1 MRPYNRTTNTTDKV
15 LILNWDMYSD
25 ENALA
30 GQVASFGCIVVI
42 TSALHAEGRGFDPRP
57 EYYYRTR
64 VFLFRKHEPFRNS
77 LKILNSYKK
86 GFKTQNIEAQEKL
99 LRSYYTGY
107 IWPNISGMLA
117 PDINCSFEPIFILS
131 CPIHFPRGASPSVL
145 TASPYN
151 DNNLSLTIWENLVP
165 KQKQ

>member
-1 MRPYNRTTNTTDKV
+1 MAAVNSAYEEVPKDANIEDMTYLLMYKSSIAVYFPVTVEAWMRPYNRTTNTTDKV

-25 ENALA
+25 ENAPA

-86 GFKTQNIEAQEKL
+86 GFKTQNIEVQEKL
-99 LRSYYTGY
+99 LRSY
-107 IWPNISGMLA
+107 
-117 PDINCSFEPIFILS
+117 
-131 CPIHFPRGASPSVL
+131 
-145 TASPYN
+145 
-151 DNNLSLTIWENLVP
+151 
-165 KQKQ
+165 